1 MMPSMRSWS
10 RSLLVISLVT
20 SAATSVAAE
29 RAEPEDAA
37 VNDAGLP
44 LPPSDEPGEYAAWL
58 RRLPRAKQRAIAR
71 YCRAHPREYDVVCGG
86 IGPLHIPMP
95 PSQMPPSQGMER
107 EASAWAGRDEW
118 LASLSR
124 AQRRYV
130 RQFCQGEEEMFTDLC
145 GATPLVV
152 AFDDQPITFT
162 AGGRFAFLPGDP
174 VATDWPTA
182 ATPWIALDRDHD
194 GAISSGAELFGGN
207 TVLPS
212 GKTARHGF
220 EALAALDANHDRR
233 LDAAD
238 PAFADLLLWSDVDGD
253 RRSTPDELRPLAS
266 ALPWLPVD
274 HQVAPRCD
282 ARGNCERE
290 RATMTWL
297 DGAQPRAAT
306 IVDVYLRIR

>member
-1 MMPSMRSWS
+1 MRPWY

-20 SAATSVAAE
+20 SAATIAAAD
-29 RAEPEDAA
+29 RAELEDAA
-37 VNDAGLP
+37 VNEAGLP
-44 LPPSDEPGEYAAWL
+44 LPPSVEPGAYAAWL
-58 RRLPRAKQRAIAR
+58 RQLPRAKQRSIAR
-71 YCRAHPREYDVVCGG
+71 YCRAHPREFDEVCGG

-95 PSQMPPSQGMER
+95 PSMIAPSTGQGRPASPWAIR
-107 EASAWAGRDEW
+107 EQW
-118 LASLSR
+118 LASLTR
-124 AQRRYV
+124 AQRSYV
-130 RQFCQGEEEMFTDLC
+130 RRHCQSEDEMYTDLC

-152 AFDDQPITFT
+152 AFDGGEVTYT
-162 AGGRFAFLPGDP
+162 TGGRFAFLPGDP

-194 GAISSGAELFGGN
+194 GAITSGAELFGGN
-207 TVLPS
+207 TVLPG

-253 RRSTPDELRPLAS
+253 RRSTPDELRPLAH
-266 ALPWLPVD
+266 ALPWLPIDYRVE
-274 HQVAPRCD
+274 PRCD